1 MKRTERHHLKDNVL
15 ATRILHVRGVMEA
28 HKREVTAAVI
38 AIAVVGAIAIGYFVW
53 RERTQTRAHALLAA
67 AFIVRDAR
75 IAPPEAPG
83 APAAAAP
90 TYPDE
95 RARAEA
101 ALGKFQAA
109 ADAYPSTDAGISAR
123 YQQAALLM
131 ALSRPVEAAVV
142 YQDVIAR
149 GGDGIYAQTARLGL
163 AEAQG
168 RAGQFDQAIDGF
180 KALAQRKDGTLP
192 IDGILMQLGRMYR
205 DAGKRADA
213 EQTFNRLVE
222 EYPDSLY
229 AADARRELDSLK
241 KM

>member
-15 ATRILHVRGVMEA
+15 ATRILHVREVMEA

-38 AIAVVGAIAIGYFVW
+38 AIAVVGTIAIGYFVW
-53 RERTQTRAHALLAA
+53 RERTHTRAHALLAA

-131 ALSRPVEAAVV
+131 ALGRPVEAAVA

-205 DAGKRADA
+205 DAGKREDA
-213 EQTFNRLVE
+213 QQTFNRLVE
-222 EYPDSLY
+222 EYPDSPY
-229 AADARRELDSLK
+229 TADARRELESLK
-241 KM
+241 KT